1 MTYSLALHRLI
12 FNCLRFYVREEWTSL
27 YRYSNLDS
35 SQIQWLHQLESA
47 FDQGKTEKEI
57 DKVYHQACYTIFA
70 YEKHAY
76 TASYES
82 GTNFFSPVI
91 CFFVLHCITETGS
104 TPFSSAISNIVA
116 AIMYSI
122 WACIFREILDLQ
134 KKGPIAM
141 HL

>member
-47 FDQGKTEKEI
+47 LDQGKTEKEI
-57 DKVYHQACYTIFA
+57 DKVYHQACYTPFA
-70 YEKHAY
+70 HEKHAY
-76 TASYES
+76 ASSYES
-82 GTNFFSPVI
+82 GSNFFPLVI
-91 CFFVLHCITETGS
+91 CFLVLHCITETGS

-122 WACIFREILDLQ
+122 
-134 KKGPIAM
+134 
-141 HL
+141 